1 LHGIYKKRKRK
12 LNPFASFVLG
22 AWFNEHIHYP
32 FPTKNQKIQLGK
44 ELDITVT
51 QIENYFSNRRKR
63 DKICSCTVTGEIQ
76 KNFIESDS
84 EPEGKLTTIK
94 EKNYFDGNE
103 NSALFLA
110 IRNVHQEIYNLPR
123 ELANEYDISQ
133 FLS

>member
-1 LHGIYKKRKRK
+1 MNIFITLFLLKIK
-12 LNPFASFVLG
+12 
-22 AWFNEHIHYP
+22 
-32 FPTKNQKIQLGK
+32 KIQLGK